1 MKKGESLREV
11 IIMNNEKR
19 CEGCGVAL
27 QDQNVLQEG
36 YTTNL
41 ENNLCQRCFRMKNYG
56 EYQVVT
62 KSNDE
67 YIEILKEVGKT
78 KDLVIYVTDLLNIE
92 KNINQIRTIIP
103 NKMILVLNKMD
114 VLPKSVKEEKLK
126 KYLMNDDDNSFEEII
141 VISTEKNYNI
151 DYLLKRIKFYQTS
164 RNVYVVGHTNAGKSS
179 LINKLIKNYSDKT
192 QELTMSPLP
201 STTLNMVNIEIND
214 YLTLID
220 TPGLVDVGSILN
232 HVSAEMVKKIS
243 AKKEIKPRTY
253 QLRKNQS
260 IIIEDLVRIDYVEGE
275 KNSFTLFIS
284 NDLKVRRL
292 LNLFNNSELKDKN
305 KITYN
310 MKYDE
315 DLAISGLGFV
325 KIVDKGVINVYID
338 KDVDTFTR
346 KSLI

>member
-1 MKKGESLREV
+1 
-11 IIMNNEKR
+11 MNSEKR
-19 CEGCGVAL
+19 CQGCGVLL
-27 QDQNVLQEG
+27 QEENILQEG

-41 ENNLCQRCFRMKNYG
+41 ENDLCQRCFRMKNYG
-56 EYQVVT
+56 EYQV
-62 KSNDE
+62 
-67 YIEILKEVGKT
+67 I
-78 KDLVIYVTDLLNIE
+78 
-92 KNINQIRTIIP
+92 TIIP

-126 KYLMNDDDNSFEEII
+126 RYLANNDVNFEEII

-151 DYLLKRIKFYQTS
+151 DYLLKRIKFFQTS
-164 RNVYVVGHTNAGKSS
+164 KNVYVVGHTNAGKSS

-214 YLTLID
+214 HLNLID
-220 TPGLVDVGSILN
+220 TPGLVDAGSILN
-232 HVSAEMVKKIS
+232 HVPPEMVKKIS

-260 IIIEDLVRIDYVEGE
+260 IIIEDLVRIDYVEGD
-275 KNSFTLFIS
+275 KNSFTVFIS

-292 LNLFNNSELKDKN
+292 LNLFNNEELKDKN

-325 KIVDKGVINVYID
+325 KIVDKGVIDVYID

>member
-1 MKKGESLREV
+1 
-11 IIMNNEKR
+11 MNNEKR
-19 CEGCGVAL
+19 CAGCGVLL
-27 QDQNVLQEG
+27 QDENILQEG

-41 ENNLCQRCFRMKNYG
+41 ENDLCQRCFRMKNYG
-56 EYQVVT
+56 EYQVIT
-62 KSNDE
+62 KSNSE

-78 KDLVIYVTDLLNIE
+78 KDLVVYITDLLNLE
-92 KNINQIRTIIP
+92 KNIEEIREIIP

-126 KYLMNDDDNSFEEII
+126 RYLANNDVNFEEII

-151 DYLLKRIKFYQTS
+151 DYLLKRIKFFQTS
-164 RNVYVVGHTNAGKSS
+164 KNVYVVGHTNAGKSS
-179 LINKLIKNYSDKT
+179 LINKLIKNYSNNP

-214 YLTLID
+214 HLNLID
-220 TPGLVDVGSILN
+220 TPGLVDSGSILN
-232 HVSAEMVKKIS
+232 HVTPDMVKKIS

-253 QLRKNQS
+253 KLKKNQS
-260 IIIEDLVRIDYVEGE
+260 IIIEDLVRIDYVEGDR
-275 KNSFTLFIS
+275 NSFTVFIS

-292 LNLFNNSELKDKN
+292 LNLFNNEELKDRN

-315 DLAISGLGFV
+315 DLAISGLGFI
-325 KIVDKGVINVYID
+325 KIVNKGVIDVYID